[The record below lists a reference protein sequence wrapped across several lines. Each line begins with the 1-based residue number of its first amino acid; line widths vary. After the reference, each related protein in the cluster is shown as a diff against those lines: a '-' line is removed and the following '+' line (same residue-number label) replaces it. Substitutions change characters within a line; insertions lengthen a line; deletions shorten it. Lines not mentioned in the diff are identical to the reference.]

1 MDGPLDRV
9 HAISSAIL
17 WIIRSGMSGHRLRNR
32 VKGDDLIIENLSL
45 QVRRGEIYGFIGLNG
60 AGKTTTIRMLLGMVR
75 PTKGS
80 AYLLGQPVHAGR
92 SGVGQFIAA
101 LCGSVYPPP
110 MTLLR

>member
-1 MDGPLDRV
+1 
-9 HAISSAIL
+9 
-17 WIIRSGMSGHRLRNR
+17 MSGHRLRNR

-101 LCGSVYPPP
+101 LCGSVYR
-110 MTLLR
+110 LSRNFGAI